1 MRTRILLITL
11 KKTKDLNDQCVCVCF
26 MEGMNVGLHLSEC
39 MVVKKLKKKKLVIFK
54 VNGLVL

>member
-39 MVVKKLKKKKLVIFK
+39 GEKIKEEKTGDF
-54 VNGLVL
+54 